1 MAQSPDNP
9 APAALQEIIAPAESV
24 PTISPLALPEPGPLA
39 PQLSEIPA
47 ADISPPANFS
57 VESEAVAAVCE
68 KIEQALNATAKLC
81 GCVRI
86 PGVV

>member
-1 MAQSPDNP
+1 
-9 APAALQEIIAPAESV
+9 
-24 PTISPLALPEPGPLA
+24 
-39 PQLSEIPA
+39 
-47 ADISPPANFS
+47 